1 MAMRPSSIPC
11 PNAVMM
17 EPAQNPKIQRGFISL
32 RARMRN
38 SNDTLRS
45 TTPSTMKVS
54 GPYSLPS
61 TAPHA
66 KGKADANRPM
76 PSSSQ
81 NSLASRQ
88 GLKSD
93 IMRPRSCSGANCSR
107 MPTPRSKPSRTMPAA
122 ITTNSSPMKASGIQK
137 EGSSGLKP

>member
-1 MAMRPSSIPC
+1 MPWPK
-11 PNAVMM
+11 AVISD
-17 EPAQNPKIQRGFISL
+17 PAQKAKIQRGLCSL

-38 SNDTLRS
+38 SKATLRS

-61 TAPHA
+61 TAPQA
-66 KGKADANRPM
+66 KGKAEANRPM

-88 GLKSD
+88 G
-93 IMRPRSCSGANCSR
+93 
-107 MPTPRSKPSRTMPAA
+107 
-122 ITTNSSPMKASGIQK
+122 
-137 EGSSGLKP
+137 